1 MRPASKNV
9 RTELKVI
16 GGYRVVR
23 LIGKGGMAE
32 VYEVEHER
40 LGVHRALKLFA
51 AEGARADFLRTR
63 FIAEGKL
70 LERLAHPRL
79 VKVHAS
85 GVDEVSGAPYLVM
98 DLVLGADGE
107 PQTLATLQTRRQ
119 ITEERLFGWYE
130 DLTEALRYI
139 HAAGVVHRDVKPS
152 NILIGEDGHAVLSD
166 FGVSRFTDEN
176 LRKELAVDATMATDA
191 TPLSRVV
198 MGTANYFAPEVRAGA
213 TATAA
218 ADIYALGVTLFR
230 LLTGVWYEPD
240 TNALE
245 LLKSFDPVWRRIFPA
260 LLAAD
265 PRRRS
270 LPLCRRTRRLWVW
283 VVLAAVIAVVTVC
296 ACHFLHSGKVRVVS
310 VSEGVVSVKEG
321 VFSDKEVVAPGKK
334 DIPSEKGGGA
344 TERSIE
350 SIFFVP

>member
-1 MRPASKNV
+1 
-9 RTELKVI
+9 
-16 GGYRVVR
+16 
-23 LIGKGGMAE
+23 
-32 VYEVEHER
+32 
-40 LGVHRALKLFA
+40 
-51 AEGARADFLRTR
+51 
-63 FIAEGKL
+63 
-70 LERLAHPRL
+70 
-79 VKVHAS
+79 
-85 GVDEVSGAPYLVM
+85 M

-107 PQTLATLQTRRQ
+107 PQTLATLHARHQ

-130 DLTEALRYI
+130 DLAEALRYI
-139 HAAGVVHRDVKPS
+139 REAGVVHRDVKPS

-176 LRKELAVDATMATDA
+176 LRKELSVDATMATDA
-191 TPLSRVV
+191 TTLSRVV

-245 LLKSFDPVWRRIFPA
+245 LLKSFDSAWRRIFPA

-265 PRRRS
+265 PLRRS
-270 LPLCRRTRRLWVW
+270 LPPCRRTRRLGLWI
-283 VVLAAVIAVVTVC
+283 VLAVAVIAAVTVC
-296 ACHFLHSGKVRVVS
+296 ACHFLHSGKLRVVS
-310 VSEGVVSVKEG
+310 VRDGVVSVKEG
-321 VFSDKEVVAPGKK
+321 VAPAKK
-334 DIPSEKGGGA
+334 DIPSEKTGGV
-344 TERSIE
+344 TERSID

>member
-1 MRPASKNV
+1 M
-9 RTELKVI
+9 RTEPKEI
-16 GGYRVVR
+16 GGYRIVR
-23 LIGKGGMAE
+23 PLGKGGMAE
-32 VYEVEHER
+32 VFEVEHER
-40 LGVHRALKLFA
+40 LGVRCALKLFM

-70 LERLAHPRL
+70 LERLDHPRL

-85 GVDEVSGAPYLVM
+85 GVDETLGAPYLVM

-107 PQTLATLQTRRQ
+107 PQTLATLHARRQ

-130 DLTEALRYI
+130 DLADALRYI

-166 FGVSRFTDEN
+166 FGVSRFTDET
-176 LRKELAVDATMATDA
+176 LRRELAVDATMATDA
-191 TPLSRVV
+191 TTLSRVV

-218 ADIYALGVTLFR
+218 ADVYALGVTLFR

-245 LLKSFDPVWRRIFPA
+245 LLKSFDPIWRRIFPA

-270 LPLCRRTRRLWVW
+270 LPPCRRTRRLWVW
-283 VVLAAVIAVVTVC
+283 AVLAAVVIAVATVC

-310 VSEGVVSVKEG
+310 VREGVVSVKEG
-321 VFSDKEVVAPGKK
+321 VAPDKKGT
-334 DIPSEKGGGA
+334 PSEKEGGA
-344 TERSIE
+344 TERSID

>member
-1 MRPASKNV
+1 M
-9 RTELKVI
+9 RTEPKEI
-16 GGYRVVR
+16 GGYHIVR
-23 LIGKGGMAE
+23 PLGKGGMAE

-40 LGVHRALKLFA
+40 LGVRRALKLFM

-70 LERLAHPRL
+70 LERLDHPRL

-85 GVDEVSGAPYLVM
+85 GVDAVSGAPYLVM

-107 PQTLATLQTRRQ
+107 PQTLATLHARRQ
-119 ITEERLFGWYE
+119 ITEDRLFGWYE
-130 DLTEALRYI
+130 DLAEALRYI

-152 NILIGEDGHAVLSD
+152 NVLIGEDGHAVLSD

-176 LRKELAVDATMATDA
+176 LRRELAVDATMATDA
-191 TPLSRVV
+191 TTLSRVV

-270 LPLCRRTRRLWVW
+270 LPPCRRTHQLWVW
-283 VVLAAVIAVVTVC
+283 GVLAAAVIAVATVC

-310 VSEGVVSVKEG
+310 VSEGVVSVKE
-321 VFSDKEVVAPGKK
+321 DETPDNK
-334 DIPSEKGGGA
+334 DIPSEKGGRA
-344 TERSIE
+344 TERSID

>member
-1 MRPASKNV
+1 MKDLCGQQIA
-9 RTELKVI
+9 
-16 GGYRVVR
+16 GYHVVR
-23 LIGKGGMAE
+23 LLGRGGMAE
-32 VYEVEHER
+32 VYEVER
-40 LGVHRALKLFA
+40 LGVRRAMKVFVNDGEQAELLKSRFL
-51 AEGARADFLRTR
+51 AEGRLLARLD
-63 FIAEGKL
+63 
-70 LERLAHPRL
+70 HPRL
-79 VKVHAS
+79 VKVHDF
-85 GVDEVSGAPYLVM
+85 GVDEASGAPYLVM

-107 PQTLATLQTRRQ
+107 PQTLATLHARRQ

-130 DLTEALRYI
+130 DLADALRYI

-152 NILIGEDGHAVLSD
+152 NILIGADGHAILSD

-176 LRKELAVDATMATDA
+176 LRKELSVDATMATDA
-191 TPLSRVV
+191 TTLSRVV
-198 MGTANYFAPEVRAGA
+198 MGTANYFAPEVRAGV

-265 PRRRS
+265 PRCRS
-270 LPLCRRTRRLWVW
+270 LPPCRRTRRLWLW
-283 VVLAAVIAVVTVC
+283 AVLFISAFAVAVVSTY
-296 ACHFLHSGKVRVVS
+296 HFLHSGKCRVVS
-310 VSEGVVSVKEG
+310 VNEGVVSVKED
-321 VFSDKEVVAPGKK
+321 VVSDKK
-334 DIPSEKGGGA
+334 DIDSGKENETSGKSEDG
-344 TERSIE
+344 TERSID

>member
-1 MRPASKNV
+1 MERAVLNTAGMNGREGRIGAYRLV
-9 RTELKVI
+9 RS
-16 GGYRVVR
+16 
-23 LIGKGGMAE
+23 IGKGGMAT
-32 VYEVEHER
+32 VYEVAEEATGAR
-40 LGVHRALKLFA
+40 RALKLFT
-51 AEGARADFLRTR
+51 AEGTRADFLRAR

-70 LERLAHPRL
+70 LERLDHPRL

-85 GVDEVSGAPYLVM
+85 GVDAASGAPYLVM

-107 PQTLATLQTRRQ
+107 PQTLATLHARRQ

-130 DLTEALRYI
+130 DLAEALRYI

-152 NILIGEDGHAVLSD
+152 NVLIGEDGHAVLSD
-166 FGVSRFTDEN
+166 FGVSRFADEN
-176 LRKELAVDATMATDA
+176 LRKELSVDATMATDA
-191 TPLSRVV
+191 TTLSRVV

-245 LLKSFDPVWRRIFPA
+245 LLKSFDPAWRRIFPA

-270 LPLCRRTRRLWVW
+270 LPPCRRTRRLWGW
-283 VVLAAVIAVVTVC
+283 AVLAAAVMAVAAVC
-296 ACHFLHSGKVRVVS
+296 AYHFLHSGKVRVVS
-310 VSEGVVSVKEG
+310 VREGVVSVKEG
-321 VFSDKEVVAPGKK
+321 EAPGNT
-334 DIPSEKGGGA
+334 DIPSEKGGRA
-344 TERSIE
+344 TERSID

>member
-1 MRPASKNV
+1 
-9 RTELKVI
+9 
-16 GGYRVVR
+16 
-23 LIGKGGMAE
+23 MAE

-40 LGVHRALKLFA
+40 LGVRRALKLFM

-70 LERLAHPRL
+70 LERLDHPRL

-85 GVDEVSGAPYLVM
+85 GVDAVSGAPYLVM

-107 PQTLATLQTRRQ
+107 PQTLATLHARHQ

-130 DLTEALRYI
+130 DLAEALRYI
-139 HAAGVVHRDVKPS
+139 REAGVVHRDVKPS

-191 TPLSRVV
+191 TTLSRVV

-218 ADIYALGVTLFR
+218 ADVYALGVTLFR

-245 LLKSFDPVWRRIFPA
+245 LLKSFDPAWRRIFPA

-265 PRRRS
+265 PHRRS
-270 LPLCRRTRRLWVW
+270 LPPCRRTCRLCVW
-283 VVLAAVIAVVTVC
+283 TVLAAAVIAVATVC

-310 VSEGVVSVKEG
+310 VSEGVVSVKE
-321 VFSDKEVVAPGKK
+321 DETPDNK
-334 DIPSEKGGGA
+334 DIPSEKGGRA
-344 TERSIE
+344 TERSID

>member
-1 MRPASKNV
+1 MR
-9 RTELKVI
+9 L
-16 GGYRVVR
+16 
-23 LIGKGGMAE
+23 LGKGGMAE

-40 LGVHRALKLFA
+40 LGVRRALKLFA

-70 LERLAHPRL
+70 LERLDHPRL
-79 VKVHAS
+79 VKVHEF
-85 GVDEVSGAPYLVM
+85 GVDEASGAPYLVM

-107 PQTLATLQTRRQ
+107 PQTLATLHARRQ
-119 ITEERLFGWYE
+119 ITEEKLFGWYE
-130 DLTEALRYI
+130 DLADALRYI

-152 NILIGEDGHAVLSD
+152 NILIGEDGRAVLSD

-191 TPLSRVV
+191 TTLSRVV

-218 ADIYALGVTLFR
+218 TDIYALGVTLFR

-240 TNALE
+240 TRALE
-245 LLKSFDPVWRRIFPA
+245 LLKPFDPVWRRIFPA
-260 LLAAD
+260 LLATD

-270 LPLCRRTRRLWVW
+270 LPPCRRARRPWVW
-283 VVLAAVIAVVTVC
+283 AVLAVAVIAVAMVC
-296 ACHFLHSGKVRVVS
+296 ARHFLHSGKVRVVS
-310 VSEGVVSVKEG
+310 VREGVVSVKEG
-321 VFSDKEVVAPGKK
+321 AVSDKEVVAPGKK

-344 TERSIE
+344 TERSID

>member
-1 MRPASKNV
+1 
-9 RTELKVI
+9 
-16 GGYRVVR
+16 
-23 LIGKGGMAE
+23 MAE

-40 LGVHRALKLFA
+40 LGVRRALKLFTA
-51 AEGARADFLRTR
+51 DGARADFLRTR

-70 LERLAHPRL
+70 LERLDHPRL
-79 VKVHAS
+79 VKVHDF
-85 GVDEVSGAPYLVM
+85 GVDEASGAPYLVM

-107 PQTLATLQTRRQ
+107 PQTLATLHARRQ

-130 DLTEALRYI
+130 DLAEALRYI

-152 NILIGEDGHAVLSD
+152 NILIGADGHAVLSD

-176 LRKELAVDATMATDA
+176 LRKELSVDATMATDA
-191 TPLSRVV
+191 TTLSRVV

-213 TATAA
+213 TATVA

-260 LLAAD
+260 LLADD

-270 LPLCRRTRRLWVW
+270 LPPCRRTRRVWVW
-283 VVLAAVIAVVTVC
+283 AVLAIAVIAVATAFVC
-296 ACHFLHSGKVRVVS
+296 YFHHSGKYRVVS
-310 VSEGVVSVKEG
+310 VNEGVVSVKED
-321 VFSDKEVVAPGKK
+321 VVSDKK
-334 DIPSEKGGGA
+334 DIGSGKEDETSEKSEVG
-344 TERSIE
+344 TERSID

>member
-1 MRPASKNV
+1 M
-9 RTELKVI
+9 RTEPKEI
-16 GGYRVVR
+16 GGYRIVR
-23 LIGKGGMAE
+23 PLGKGGMAE

-40 LGVHRALKLFA
+40 LGVRRALKLFT

-70 LERLAHPRL
+70 LERLDHPRL

-85 GVDEVSGAPYLVM
+85 GVDETLGAPYLVM

-107 PQTLATLQTRRQ
+107 PQTLATLHARHQ

-130 DLTEALRYI
+130 DLAEALRYI

-176 LRKELAVDATMATDA
+176 LRKELSVDATMATDA
-191 TPLSRVV
+191 TTLSRVV

-245 LLKSFDPVWRRIFPA
+245 LLKSFDPAWRRIFPA

-265 PRRRS
+265 PLRRS
-270 LPLCRRTRRLWVW
+270 LPPCRRTRRLWLW
-283 VVLAAVIAVVTVC
+283 TVLSAAVIAVVTVC

-310 VSEGVVSVKEG
+310 VREGVVSVKEG
-321 VFSDKEVVAPGKK
+321 VAPGKK
-334 DIPSEKGGGA
+334 DIPSEKTGGV
-344 TERSIE
+344 TERSID

>member
-1 MRPASKNV
+1 MRDEARK
-9 RTELKVI
+9 I
-16 GGYRVVR
+16 GEYRVVR
-23 LIGKGGMAE
+23 LLGKGGMAE

-40 LGVHRALKLFA
+40 LGVRRALKLFTA
-51 AEGARADFLRTR
+51 DGSRADFLRTR

-70 LERLAHPRL
+70 LERLDHPRL
-79 VKVHAS
+79 VKVHDF
-85 GVDEVSGAPYLVM
+85 GVDEASGAPYLVM

-107 PQTLATLQTRRQ
+107 PQTLATLHARRQ

-130 DLTEALRYI
+130 DLADALRYI

-176 LRKELAVDATMATDA
+176 LRKELSVDATMATDA
-191 TPLSRVV
+191 TTLSRIV
-198 MGTANYFAPEVRAGA
+198 MGTANYLAPEVRAGA
-213 TATAA
+213 SATAA

-260 LLAAD
+260 LLAD
-265 PRRRS
+265 NPRRRS
-270 LPLCRRTRRLWVW
+270 LPPCRRTRRLWLW
-283 VVLAAVIAVVTVC
+283 AVLFIAVLVVTVVST
-296 ACHFLHSGKVRVVS
+296 CHFLHSGKCRVVS
-310 VSEGVVSVKEG
+310 VNEGGVSVKDAERSS
-321 VFSDKEVVAPGKK
+321 VK
-334 DIPSEKGGGA
+334 D
-344 TERSIE
+344 TERSID

>member
-1 MRPASKNV
+1 MKD
-9 RTELKVI
+9 LCGQQI
-16 GGYRVVR
+16 DGYHVVR
-23 LIGKGGMAE
+23 LLGRGGMAE
-32 VYEVEHER
+32 VYEVRHDQ
-40 LGVHRALKLFA
+40 LGVRRAMKVFMADGERAELLKSRFL
-51 AEGARADFLRTR
+51 AEGRLLARLD
-63 FIAEGKL
+63 
-70 LERLAHPRL
+70 HPRL

-85 GVDEVSGAPYLVM
+85 GVDEASGTPYLVM

-107 PQTLATLQTRRQ
+107 PQTLATLHTRRQ

-130 DLTEALRYI
+130 DLAEALRYI

-152 NILIGEDGHAVLSD
+152 NILIGADGHAVLSD

-176 LRKELAVDATMATDA
+176 LRKELSVDATMATDA
-191 TPLSRVV
+191 TTLSRVV

-245 LLKSFDPVWRRIFPA
+245 LLKSFDPAWRRIFPA

-270 LPLCRRTRRLWVW
+270 LPPCRRTRRLWLW
-283 VVLAAVIAVVTVC
+283 TVLSAAVIAVVTVC
-296 ACHFLHSGKVRVVS
+296 AYHFLHSGKVRVVS
-310 VSEGVVSVKEG
+310 VREGVVSVKEG
-321 VFSDKEVVAPGKK
+321 VAPGKK
-334 DIPSEKGGGA
+334 DIPSEKAGGA
-344 TERSIE
+344 TERSID

>member
-1 MRPASKNV
+1 MRDEARK
-9 RTELKVI
+9 I
-16 GGYRVVR
+16 GEYRVVR
-23 LIGKGGMAE
+23 LLGKGGMAE

-40 LGVHRALKLFA
+40 LGVRRALKLFTA
-51 AEGARADFLRTR
+51 DGSRADFLRTR

-70 LERLAHPRL
+70 LERLDHPRL
-79 VKVHAS
+79 VKVHDF
-85 GVDEVSGAPYLVM
+85 GVDEASGAPYLVM

-107 PQTLATLQTRRQ
+107 PQTLATLHARRQ

-130 DLTEALRYI
+130 DLADALRYI

-152 NILIGEDGHAVLSD
+152 NILIGADGHAVLSD

-191 TPLSRVV
+191 TTLSRVV
-198 MGTANYFAPEVRAGA
+198 MGTANYLAPEVRAGA
-213 TATAA
+213 SATAA

-245 LLKSFDPVWRRIFPA
+245 LLRSFDPVWRRIFPA

-270 LPLCRRTRRLWVW
+270 LPPCRRTRRLWLW
-283 VVLAAVIAVVTVC
+283 ILLAVAVIAVATAFVC
-296 ACHFLHSGKVRVVS
+296 RFLHSGKYRVVS
-310 VSEGVVSVKEG
+310 VNEGGVSVK
-321 VFSDKEVVAPGKK
+321 DA
-334 DIPSEKGGGA
+334 
-344 TERSIE
+344 ERSID